1 MPSVS
6 IKGLA
11 SRRGLL
17 ALGISLGVVAA
28 TITSAAATGGS
39 HNATPAASGQTHN
52 VIVLL
57 RNQHT
62 NLTISKGHTSARLN
76 AYRSDQ
82 APLLSK
88 ARTTGARNLHGF
100 STVNGFSATVTQSQ
114 QNQLA
119 TDPSVLGVFPDLPVK
134 SAPVSPAFAAGTGP
148 TPSTPQSTTC
158 PSDPAH
164 PLLQP
169 EALQVTNTAFDN
181 HSTPQAQNIVDGTG
195 VDRKSVV

>member
-6 IKGLA
+6 IKGLT

-28 TITSAAATGGS
+28 TITSAAASGG
-39 HNATPAASGQTHN
+39 HNATPTASGPTHN

-62 NLTISKGHTSARLN
+62 NLTISKGHTSARVN

-88 ARTTGARNLHGF
+88 ARR
-100 STVNGFSATVTQSQ
+100 Q
-114 QNQLA
+114 QN
-119 TDPSVLGVFPDLPVK
+119 S
-134 SAPVSPAFAAGTGP
+134 
-148 TPSTPQSTTC
+148 
-158 PSDPAH
+158 
-164 PLLQP
+164 
-169 EALQVTNTAFDN
+169 N
-181 HSTPQAQNIVDGTG
+181 
-195 VDRKSVV
+195 